1 MSDSQGTET
10 TFTVHIKCPL
20 PSEGF
25 KDITSWRASIRRAA
39 DAIVSHCKGL
49 AEAAR
54 QGFGISPPLSES
66 LRCERNG
73 AHMLIENLATA
84 LKKLPRGDFDLQL
97 AMNDAKA
104 AFAELLEEID
114 GIAKNL
120 PEKIYSAISAAAI
133 KASDVAER
141 CCNLTIG
148 VSGASEDISSQEY
161 VTRINKYVRDLKD
174 ALRDLSTSVHMAE
187 HHLEHPPLAETP
199 PKVRRPRVRSG
210 LKGRK
215 TAMMAR
221 QLKVFKDFLSARRYD
236 GNERRLIALA
246 TQCWNENASKWEKHK
261 NAKGSEKG
269 YSSPKVLA
277 DAYRKAQ

>member
-1 MSDSQGTET
+1 MTHVQGTET
-10 TFTVHIKCPL
+10 TFTLNIKCPL
-20 PSEGF
+20 SFQGY
-25 KDITSWRASIRRAA
+25 KDMASWKASLRSAA

-54 QGFGISPPLSES
+54 QGFGVSPPLSES

-84 LKKLPRGDFDLQL
+84 LKKLPRGDFDVQM

-104 AFAELLEEID
+104 AFTELLEEID

-120 PEKIYSAISAAAI
+120 PEKIYSEISAAAI

-148 VSGASEDISSQEY
+148 VSGASEDISSEEY

-174 ALRDLSTSVHMAE
+174 ALRDLSASVHMAE
-187 HHLEHPPLAETP
+187 HHLEHPPRAETP
-199 PKVRRPRVRSG
+199 PKARRPRARSG

-215 TAMMAR
+215 TVMMAR
-221 QLKVFKDFLSARRYD
+221 QLKAFRDFLSARRYA
-236 GNERRLIALA
+236 GNERQLTALA
-246 TQCWNENASKWEKHK
+246 TQCWNENSSKWEKRR
-261 NAKGSEKG
+261 NAKGDEKG

-277 DAYRKAQ
+277 DAYRRAQ